1 MKSFSMR
8 IFNLFAVIMLVAG
21 LASALNAQDKTDK
34 TKPAGNPDDQAA
46 EEDEGYSDEG
56 RTVGMDYKED
66 EGVVV
71 LDREEILKVI
81 NVKTTSIRSCYE
93 TALQT
98 NQSLQGK
105 LMVNF
110 FIELDG
116 SVSGAKIVEDKSTMK
131 EKKVNECVMEIVKNM
146 RFAPRKKGEPMEINF
161 PFNFQPK
168 K

>member
-1 MKSFSMR
+1 MR
-8 IFNLFAVIMLVAG
+8 IFNLFTVIVLVAG
-21 LASALNAQDKTDK
+21 VTSVLSAQDKKDAAQPTDK
-34 TKPAGNPDDQAA
+34 SGDEAA
-46 EEDEGYSDEG
+46 EEEGYSDEG
-56 RTVGMDYKED
+56 RTVGMDYKEE
-66 EGVVV
+66 EGAAV

-81 NVKTTSIRSCYE
+81 NMKTTSIRSCYE
-93 TALQT
+93 TVLQT

-110 FIELDG
+110 FIQLDG
-116 SVSGAKIVEDKSTMK
+116 SVTDAKIVEDKSTMK

-146 RFAPRKKGEPMEINF
+146 RFAQRKKGEPMEINF